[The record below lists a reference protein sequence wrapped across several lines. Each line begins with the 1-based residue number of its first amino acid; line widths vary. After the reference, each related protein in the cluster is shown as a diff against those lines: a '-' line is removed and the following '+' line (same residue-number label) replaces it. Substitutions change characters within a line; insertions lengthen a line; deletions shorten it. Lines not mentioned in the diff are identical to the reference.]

1 MDRPV
6 TQLVPLAFDEH
17 DPGAERAHGHEG
29 VVGLGSEV
37 RPGGVPHREDAGR
50 RRCRARPLPRGP
62 PLAQPV
68 VSEARASAGCAG

>member
-37 RPGGVPHREDAGR
+37 RPGAYRIAKMQVADA
-50 RRCRARPLPRGP
+50 
-62 PLAQPV
+62 V
-68 VSEARASAGCAG
+68 